1 MSESKYLKFQD
12 IDADGL
18 IDVCDDDLLTPP
30 APCKGPCIPDPNSF
44 IPDWKTQN
52 INQSFLNTKICHF
65 QITKVTPYRETAP
78 IQVINSGIEEAVE
91 RSLEEK
97 FEEFVDEAVNNLI
110 DSNGKINNE
119 QSIAHVRSGI
129 EFKKFD
135 LAARPNSFLKLLYSI
150 PFDYIYNLAD
160 APLEAREEE
169 GEDEEGPGWEN
180 ITFNAETL
188 SSMMIRVRKSLRL
201 YSDMLKVSAQ
211 IGEGNAYVMDS
222 NDNPVRIFDLEG
234 YGDRA
239 FIDFGSSGL
248 MLEMIND
255 LKRFL
260 ISKGKTLPDVGV
272 GGNPFA
278 GAFKERVLKIKFGFK
293 NKELRVIRA
302 WTNECGEKPA
312 LYNKKSG
319 SIRSLLLSDAWTDK
333 TAINFLLNLKKMSA
347 ALEARVQ
354 IPIKDF
360 VETYA
365 YVPDGTVK
373 VKFIPNFELTTSGCL
388 LKTLSDEVNSFGQD
402 LLDDVFG
409 LAELIQYIYHESLC
423 RDTSEEVLK
432 DKAKLG
438 VGTTTAPSA
447 PKGKGSKKPDM
458 GALSN
463 ETQMAIAKKLAKIQ
477 KDKQLQADDD
487 ALFRG
492 CMALTN
498 GLRSK
503 VVSGVGG
510 ALGADLPFTST
521 SAPGKGAIGASL
533 LGSEGLYKEFLQSL
547 KVCGFLDLI
556 VDSVGCLFQGL
567 SLDDALPI
575 IVQNALNALGIER
588 MGDLFVGLPPEK
600 QAEAEALVMKK
611 LRERGESYPG
621 QPWENQAY
629 LDAAASIQSKAGSYD
644 AHKAPSP
651 EEVDAEI
658 NKSQDGT
665 ILPQLASTSS
675 NKANSSTVMQ
685 LYVEALLEVYNDNL
699 IEVIN
704 ELNKFPGAQLVKH
717 ILGAVTCPRPPLFN
731 PGLGDFIKS
740 LDLDFCRK
748 VDEVVLPEPLDPAEI
763 LEDLKMI
770 FGDFKFALINV
781 ASIVLGILIIILIEK
796 IFSKICS
803 LLSSAVCSALS
814 LTGDLIAALPGAL
827 AGKKSLADVFRE
839 AICGPDASD
848 EQIDEAIL
856 DMMSIVGLG
865 PTAFAN
871 PDRTKSFANDLSISL
886 TRKEFADLLLGEA
899 SEEAL
904 EIAEQLIEFV
914 YPEFGDALSN
924 RNAINRFFGSIGN
937 VLPLDYRDVLIQ
949 ASNDSTEGEFGVA
962 NIPANPSICA
972 SPQQIID
979 FKNLR
984 SEILSG
990 RVSEAQAEAL
1000 YCDLRDDTIQDLED
1014 LALLGEEGPGEF
1026 IRKNLPPLTSEPG
1039 CSDGLLPFET
1049 PEMAQLNQA
1058 LVVSSLESL
1067 ECEYIQDMFGTGFT
1081 FFGGGDRNFGFLN
1094 MILCDTQGNPLTN
1107 HHRKASNRT
1116 KYVNFATNL
1125 SNGGER
1131 KTGLFARFKEKDFG
1145 DQIGQYPYY
1154 VGEWLKRQY
1163 LNAGG
1168 VTGVLSPG
1176 FSRIGVGGRDLKNH
1190 LNFNSTN
1197 KVISAK
1203 VYEVDTEEM
1212 GYANLFGKQGKST
1225 FTLPTFGYNTE
1236 IGEIDKLGAAASI
1249 AGAVPNIAASI
1260 SSAATFG
1267 LVGDPATSTIEII
1280 RLPRKGEPEN
1290 KRAIGPNVANNTNGA
1305 DIVLSF
1311 KDNAMGT
1318 RGHKFNGEDDLAIM
1332 GCDKDH
1338 GGNEW
1343 AYGFEL
1349 QCYYSDIEMLPGTS
1363 IEDERYRNRPDDN
1376 MRVQIVEKLNLGS
1389 DRRYASPLAKDMMS
1403 DEVFPIPAFDLP
1415 GFIEKIPFVGMML
1428 EKIVNLIMKFFTFM
1442 FSGIIRRIIWA
1453 LSDKIY
1459 RSRRYE
1465 FLSIDDTLDV
1475 FARDSRTTQTDP
1487 NKVKSLNINSFPQYL
1502 RTTRN
1507 HRPLPPQVYL
1517 LADMLDVSAGSAL
1530 KQEYDDV
1537 MTQIY
1542 KDFCKLIGTNK
1553 NGWIYGADYDFL
1565 NGDDLDYGFSNTDG
1579 QYDYLGFEGMDFIP
1593 YDLLDLDD
1601 EAMMLGISRNQHRFG
1616 EDARVIYLDPTIFGG
1631 SYSSPPLYVK
1641 PRRYDGWWGF
1651 AAAFFPEET
1660 GCKPS
1665 NKNMIDFGELEDF
1678 VNKFY
1683 SSFPEDERLYSDLE
1697 CARQVPFDRIM
1708 PRTAKLS
1715 TFVLVLAAVRIYIS
1729 THIMKTMGTFSAIKP
1744 DFTKNFSSAYSA
1756 YIVEKME
1763 EDFKDAQGAFWE
1775 AFNTFKDEEFW
1786 YGFLEQSV
1794 EAYNFLVES
1803 NAMPTPASGG
1813 YLQDAINEINDLQ
1826 KRYAFAYREDTT
1838 RTYTDANA
1846 EKIEQFVPGLW
1857 RAKFTGDAGFFET
1870 LRGYRERKNYEG
1882 VKEVE
1887 DSAKIILQQI
1897 VNFELAKMSDKLI
1910 NNMANVGFNPV
1921 IHDMDYWI
1929 LQNKCAGSELEYY
1942 SSDVVETSVQVPTK
1956 FNPDPLEIGAEFPG
1970 PYHTNGGQF
1979 RIAEDNDSDDFK
1991 YSDEYIGYYHI
2002 HMDDDGNEVY
2012 MAGSVHTEGKP
2023 HDVIVPVADVVKLQ
2037 TLKVT
2042 STPTTNADQYEAIK
2056 VTKELIDIGDVADFK
2071 MGGSTSDEKPFK
2083 IEKYTSINGIKYDRE
2098 SAMSRLSSQNQ
2109 NLRISDVYPGTLK
2122 LIETPSEPGM
2132 PSRAVGIEGNIGL
2145 RHGLAFY
2152 YKEKIVV
2159 TVEVDALDFKI
2170 SQFQTV
2176 QPNSKLLHCLVQNL
2190 INDPKYKLLTSYIFS
2205 FKKVTSTL
2213 AIYNDMAFLASVG
2226 EVTPAEGDHDRG
2238 LNVSKNAALQGFEK
2252 NTPKRSPPPVNP
2264 QDPAAWGDE
2273 AQHIVIQNKPG
2284 SRAYISQY
2292 EEEVKIPMTDR
2303 LRDTLGLP
2311 FWYDDDIEIDSTYME
2326 PDKSFVTGNEGWAH
2340 PKDRPRFTP
2349 FTLHW
2354 DEWDRELL
2362 RNCRSK
2368 IKRMF
2373 KKYYYSARSK
2383 PSDVDDY
2390 NSAKAMMK
2398 NLKSRLFPGPGAGLL
2413 PWWKRRKLRDNPT
2426 DANGNICRGPDLD

>member
-52 INQSFLNTKICHF
+52 INQPFLNTKICHF
-65 QITKVTPYRETAP
+65 QVTKVTPYNETAP
-78 IQVINSGIEEAVE
+78 IQVINSGNEEAVE
-91 RSLEEK
+91 QSLEEK

-110 DSNGKINNE
+110 DFNGKVNNE
-119 QSIAHVRSGI
+119 QSRAHVRSGI

-135 LAARPNSFLKLLYSI
+135 LAPRPNSFLKLLYSV
-150 PFDYIYNLAD
+150 PFDYVYNLAD

-169 GEDEEGPGWEN
+169 GEDEDGPGWEN
-180 ITFNAETL
+180 IMFDAETL

-222 NDNPVRIFDLEG
+222 NDNPIRIFDLEG

-260 ISKGKTLPDVGV
+260 ISKGKSLPDIGV

-278 GAFKERVLKIKFGFK
+278 GAFRERVLKIKFGFK
-293 NKELRVIRA
+293 DKELRVIRV
-302 WTNECGEKPA
+302 WTQECGEKPA

-319 SIRSLLLSDAWTDK
+319 SIKSILLSDAWTDK

-360 VETYA
+360 IETYA

-373 VKFIPNFELTTSGCL
+373 VKFIPNFELTNSACL
-388 LKTLSDEVNSFGQD
+388 LKTLSDEANEFGQD
-402 LLDDVFG
+402 LLDEVFG
-409 LAELIQYIYHESLC
+409 LGELIQYIYHESLC

-438 VGTTTAPSA
+438 VGTATAPSS
-447 PKGKGSKKPDM
+447 PKGKGRKPDM

-463 ETQMAIAKKLAKIQ
+463 DTQMQIAKKLAKIQ
-477 KDKQLQADDD
+477 KDKQLEADDD
-487 ALFRG
+487 AVFRG
-492 CMALTN
+492 CMALTS

-503 VVSGVGG
+503 VNSGVGKAFFGG
-510 ALGADLPFTST
+510 AEPPFTAIS
-521 SAPGKGAIGASL
+521 SPGAGAMGAQL

-547 KVCGFLDLI
+547 KLCGFLDLI

-665 ILPQLASTSS
+665 ILPELAATSS

-685 LYVEALLEVYNDNL
+685 LYVEALLEVYSDNL

-731 PGLGDFIKS
+731 PGLDDFIKS

-748 VDEVVLPEPLDPAEI
+748 VDELVIPEPLDPKEI

-796 IFSKICS
+796 LFSKICS

-814 LTGDLIAALPGAL
+814 LTGELIAALPGAI
-827 AGKKSLADVFRE
+827 AGNKSLSDVFRE

-848 EQIDEAIL
+848 EQIDEALL

-865 PTAFAN
+865 PTAFAD

-904 EIAEQLIEFV
+904 EIAEQLVEFV

-924 RNAINRFFGSIGN
+924 RNAINRFFGAIGN

-949 ASNDSTEGEFGVA
+949 ASNGSIEGEFGVA
-962 NIPANPSICA
+962 SIPANPSICA

-984 SEILSG
+984 LEILSG
-990 RVSEAQAEAL
+990 RVSEAQAEKL

-1014 LALLGEEGPGEF
+1014 LALLGEEGPGEY
-1026 IRKNLPPLTSEPG
+1026 IRKNLPPFTGEPG

-1058 LVVSSLESL
+1058 LMVSSLESL

-1081 FFGGGDRNFGFLN
+1081 FFGGGDKNFGFLN

-1125 SNGGER
+1125 PNGGER
-1131 KTGLFARFKEKDFG
+1131 KTGLFAKFKEKDFG
-1145 DQIGQYPYY
+1145 DQRGQYPYY

-1163 LNAGG
+1163 LNAGDVSG
-1168 VTGVLSPG
+1168 ILSPG
-1176 FSRIGVGGRDLKNH
+1176 FNNIGDGGKDLRAH

-1197 KVISAK
+1197 KVIPAK
-1203 VYEVDTEEM
+1203 VYEVNTEEM
-1212 GYANLFGKQGKST
+1212 GYDNIFGKQGKST

-1236 IGEIDKLGAAASI
+1236 IGGIDRLSAAESIVTGVGSIGASLAST
-1249 AGAVPNIAASI
+1249 
-1260 SSAATFG
+1260 ATFG
-1267 LVGDPATSTIEII
+1267 LVDGPATSTIEII

-1290 KRAIGPNVANNTNGA
+1290 KRAIGPNVATNTNGA

-1318 RGHKFNGEDDLAIM
+1318 RGEPTVM
-1332 GCDKDH
+1332 GTDKDG

-1343 AYGFEL
+1343 AYGFEV

-1389 DRRYASPLAKDMMS
+1389 DRRYASPMAKDMMA

-1415 GFIEKIPFVGMML
+1415 GFIEKIPVVGWTL
-1428 EKIVNLIMKFFTFM
+1428 EKIINLVMKFFTFL
-1442 FSGIIRRIIWA
+1442 FSGLIYRIIWA

-1465 FLSIDDTLDV
+1465 FLSIDDSLDV
-1475 FARDSRTTQTDP
+1475 FVPDSRTTQTDP
-1487 NKVKSLNINSFPQYL
+1487 NKVKSLDINDFPQYL
-1502 RTTRN
+1502 STTRN

-1517 LADMLDVSAGSAL
+1517 LADILGVNASSGL
-1530 KQEYDDV
+1530 KNEYDGI
-1537 MTQIY
+1537 MTQIH
-1542 KDFCKLIGTNK
+1542 KDFCKLIGNNK
-1553 NGWIYGADYDFL
+1553 NGWIYGANYDFL
-1565 NGDDLDYGFSNTDG
+1565 TTDDLDYGFSNTDG
-1579 QYDYLGFEGMDFIP
+1579 QYDYLGLDADFIP

-1601 EAMMLGISRNQHRFG
+1601 ESMTLGISRNQHRYG
-1616 EDARVIYLDPTIFGG
+1616 EDARVIYLDPMIFGG
-1631 SYSSPPLYVK
+1631 SYSSPPLYIK

-1651 AAAFFPEET
+1651 AAAFFPEES

-1683 SSFPEDERLYSDLE
+1683 ASFPEDERLYSDLE

-1708 PRTAKLS
+1708 PRVAKMS

-1744 DFTKNFSSAYSA
+1744 DFTKNFSSAYSG
-1756 YIVEKME
+1756 YIIERME

-1803 NAMPTPASGG
+1803 GAMPTPEPGG

-1826 KRYAFAYREDTT
+1826 KRFKFAYREDTF

-1870 LRGYRERKNYEG
+1870 LRGYRERKNFEG

-1910 NNMANVGFNPV
+1910 KNMANVGFNPE
-1921 IHDMDYWI
+1921 IHDMDHWI
-1929 LQNKCAGSELEYY
+1929 LMNKCAGSELEYY
-1942 SSDVVETSVQVPTK
+1942 SSDIIESSVQVPTK
-1956 FNPDPLEIGAEFPG
+1956 LNPDPLGIGAEFPG

-1979 RIAEDNDSDDFK
+1979 RVAVDNDDDDFK

-2002 HMDDDGNEVY
+2002 HMDDDDNEIY
-2012 MAGSVHTEGKP
+2012 MAGAVHTEGQP

-2037 TLKVT
+2037 TMKVT
-2042 STPTTNADQYEAIK
+2042 SVSETRPGEYASIK
-2056 VTKELIDIGDVADFK
+2056 VNKELVDIGDVADFNA
-2071 MGGSTSDEKPFK
+2071 GGSTSDEKPFK
-2083 IEKYTSINGIKYDRE
+2083 IEKYTSINGIKYNRT
-2098 SAMSRLSSQNQ
+2098 SAMSILSTQTQ

-2122 LIETPSEPGM
+2122 LIETPSGPGM
-2132 PSRAVGIEGNIGL
+2132 PSRVVGIEGNIGI

-2152 YKEKIVV
+2152 YQNKIVT

-2226 EVTPAEGDHDRG
+2226 EVTPSRGDDTRD
-2238 LNVSKNAALQGFEK
+2238 LDVSKKAALSGFDE
-2252 NTPKRSPPPVNP
+2252 NTPRREPEPVNP
-2264 QDPAAWGDE
+2264 QDPNAWGDD
-2273 AQHIVIQNKPG
+2273 ATNIVIQNKPG
-2284 SRAYISQY
+2284 SRAYISQ
-2292 EEEVKIPMTDR
+2292 EEVTEPIEMTDE
-2303 LRDTLGLP
+2303 LRETLGLP
-2311 FWYDDDIEIDSTYME
+2311 FWYDDPIELESTYMVPE
-2326 PDKSFVTGNEGWAH
+2326 ESFVTGNEGWAH